1 LSGQKSLDRE
11 LQDQKSLDFDRPVR
25 SAAPQPLP
33 VPVRRR
39 RKLAGRSTIVILLG
53 LAAITGSLAGLTL
66 VYSVNLP
73 QINDLERYRPSTT
86 TDLYDRNGKLIGSFA
101 LQRRQVVDYNGFAPV
116 LRQAVISI
124 EDKNFE
130 SHWGIN
136 VFRVAGAAW
145 HDIRSHGR
153 AQGASTL
160 TMQLAKNL
168 FLSDE
173 RTAGRKIQE
182 AFLAIQIERTFTKEQ
197 IFTLYGNQIY
207 LGSGNY
213 GFEAASEYFFS
224 KHAKDLNLTEAAL
237 LAGLPKGPS
246 GFSPILNPDRAIK
259 RRNLVL
265 SEMESDGAITHAQA
279 EQAREAPLGLHI
291 SQPEGTVAPWFQEEV
306 RRELEK
312 RFGTD
317 QVHEAGLRV
326 DTTLDLNLQQ
336 TANHAVDDGVA
347 TYERRH
353 GWKGHLENV
362 IAEGQTLEAYRHPD
376 WTIQYGAGDYVHA
389 LVTRVLPLEI
399 HARIG
404 PAGKQGDEVVLLP
417 ADWQWTGQH
426 VADNLVKPGDVIY
439 VRMAGVN
446 EGAAGRATLEQDSGA
461 EGALMAVDNTT
472 GDVLAMVGGRDYQ
485 LSVFN
490 RATQAER
497 QVGSSF
503 KPYVYTAAIE
513 AGVKPTDII
522 MDSPVSF
529 GSYTPHNYENDF
541 KGAMTIANAFAESRN
556 IPALRLAARV
566 GIHNVIDEAHKFG
579 VTSNIPPYLPVALGA
594 VEITLEEQVA
604 SYSVFPND
612 GLRITPRLIRKVS
625 NADGIVL
632 WSDNPAVT
640 QVIDQQTARTMM
652 GLLEG
657 VTQHGTGAAAR
668 QLNHPIGGKTGT
680 TSDFTDAWFMGFSP
694 SVTCGV
700 WIGYDSRESLGK
712 KETGAQAALPI
723 WMTFMKQAIAG
734 KDDEKFPGDDDDL
747 TPANG
752 PDHNPA
758 SKLDQASVGPKAV
771 PPPVSP
777 RSALAAIQPHAA
789 TPAGQAAKTSTA
801 AHASP
806 TPAADR
812 TLAPAR
818 GPAADRVPAAGRIP
832 TSAPAAVPSG
842 AVRPLLSGRGT
853 RIAPQ
858 SAPAVASSQTA
869 RSPRPSVSGPAQQ
882 YAGQPYSAPRA
893 PQYGAQPPA
902 YPRPPQYAVQPSADP
917 RSPQFVRQP
926 YVPPN
931 AQVFHY
937 LPAGRG
943 PKTQIVIP
951 HPPRTPSRAQA
962 ATRPKAKA
970 APTSS
975 QGALVKPAMPPAA
988 SANRQNA
995 PVKPALN

>member
-1 LSGQKSLDRE
+1 MAATPKRPVETRDPILRGPRSLEPDRARRGAP
-11 LQDQKSLDFDRPVR
+11 QRALDFDETPRV
-25 SAAPQPLP
+25 AAPRPLR
-33 VPVRRR
+33 VPARR
-39 RKLAGRSTIVILLG
+39 RKLAGRSTLVILLI

-66 VYSVNLP
+66 IYSVNLP
-73 QINDLERYRPSTT
+73 QIGDLERYRPSTT

-101 LQRRQVVDYNGFAPV
+101 LQRREVVDYNGFAPI

-130 SHWGIN
+130 SHWGVN

-160 TMQLAKNL
+160 TMQLARNL

-173 RTAGRKIQE
+173 RTATRKIQE
-182 AFLAIQIERTFTKEQ
+182 AFLAIQIERTFTKQQ

-213 GFEAASEYFFS
+213 GFEAAAEYFFS
-224 KHAKDLNLTEAAL
+224 KHARDLNLTEAAL
-237 LAGLPKGPS
+237 LAGLPKGPVA
-246 GFSPILNPDRAIK
+246 FSPVLNPDRALK

-265 SEMESDGAITHAQA
+265 SEMESDGVITHAQA
-279 EQAREAPLGLHI
+279 QDARNAPLGLRI
-291 SQPEGTVAPWFQEEV
+291 SQPEGTVAPWFQEDV

-317 QVHEAGLRV
+317 EVHEAGLRV

-336 TANHAVDDGVA
+336 TANRSVEDGLA

-353 GWKGHLENV
+353 GWKGQLENV

-376 WTIQYGAGDYVHA
+376 WAIGYGAGDYVHA

-404 PAGKQGDEVVLLP
+404 APGKEDDEVVLLP
-417 ADWQWTGQH
+417 QDWQWTRQRYGT
-426 VADNLVKPGDVIY
+426 DLVKPGDVIY
-439 VRMAGVN
+439 VHLTGVN
-446 EGAAGRATLEQDSGA
+446 EASAQRATLEQDSGA
-461 EGALMAVDNTT
+461 QGALMAVDNTT
-472 GDVLAMVGGRDYQ
+472 GDVLAMVGGRDYE

-513 AGVKPTDII
+513 DGVKPTDII
-522 MDSPVSF
+522 MDTPVSF
-529 GSYTPHNYENDF
+529 GSYVPHNYENDF
-541 KGAMTIANAFAESRN
+541 KGAMTVANAFAESRN
-556 IPALRLAARV
+556 IPALKLAARV
-566 GIHNVIDEAHKFG
+566 GIHNVIDVAHRFG

-612 GLRITPRLIRKVS
+612 GLRIAPRLIRKVS
-625 NADGIVL
+625 NADGIVM

-657 VTQHGTGAAAR
+657 VTQHGTGATAR
-668 QLNHPIGGKTGT
+668 QLNHPLGGKTGT

-700 WIGYDSRESLGK
+700 WVGYDSRESLGK

-723 WMTFMKQAIAG
+723 WITFMKQAIVG
-734 KDDEKFPGDDDDL
+734 KDDERFPGDAE
-747 TPANG
+747 PAG
-752 PDHNPA
+752 A
-758 SKLDQASVGPKAV
+758 TKLDEASA
-771 PPPVSP
+771 
-777 RSALAAIQPHAA
+777 SAKPAAQPAAAPHAALGVIQPHA
-789 TPAGQAAKTSTA
+789 TS
-801 AHASP
+801 
-806 TPAADR
+806 PAAPSVKTAVGGTPVSMSVPDR
-812 TLAPAR
+812 AT
-818 GPAADRVPAAGRIP
+818 
-832 TSAPAAVPSG
+832 
-842 AVRPLLSGRGT
+842 
-853 RIAPQ
+853 
-858 SAPAVASSQTA
+858 
-869 RSPRPSVSGPAQQ
+869 RSPRAVAPAQT
-882 YAGQPYSAPRA
+882 GQGMVAEHT
-893 PQYGAQPPA
+893 PQLAGAQKTSLHSGF
-902 YPRPPQYAVQPSADP
+902 PQA
-917 RSPQFVRQP
+917 RQP
-926 YVPPN
+926 APH
-931 AQVFHY
+931 AEVFHY

-943 PKTQIVIP
+943 PKTVVVIP
-951 HPPRTPSRAQA
+951 HPPRVSSRAQA
-962 ATRPKAKA
+962 SARPRPKHAPPSGSEGRLMKPAMPA
-970 APTSS
+970 ARTAAQMNGP
-975 QGALVKPAMPPAA
+975 VKPAM
-988 SANRQNA
+988 N
-995 PVKPALN
+995 